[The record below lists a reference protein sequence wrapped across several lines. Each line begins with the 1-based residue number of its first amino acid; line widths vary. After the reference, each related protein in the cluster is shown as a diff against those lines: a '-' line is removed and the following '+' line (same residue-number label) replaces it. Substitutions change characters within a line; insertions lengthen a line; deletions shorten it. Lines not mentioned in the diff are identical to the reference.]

1 MRFFRSKKTSGRAV
15 FPRKTHKISR
25 ERMSPNALKVLYRL
39 KKANYAA
46 CLVGG
51 GVRDLLLNRQP
62 KDFDIATDATP
73 EDVRQLF
80 NNSRMIGRRFRLV
93 HVYFPGEIIE
103 VSTFRGALE
112 EKPQEAPE
120 ENPSMIAADNT
131 YGTIEE
137 DAWRRDFTVNA
148 LFYNIADFS
157 VVDFTGGM
165 KDLKNRFI
173 RMIGDP
179 VQRYH
184 EDPVR
189 LLRAIRLAAKLK
201 FKIYPETEAP
211 LKELSHLLQH
221 VPPSR
226 LFDETLKLF
235 FDGFSKLTYDYLNKY
250 DYMDVLFPPTTKSLR
265 HRKNAQDKK
274 LIILA
279 MKATDERFA
288 DGRSLN
294 PGFLLSIL
302 LWPAVQYVLDTEGEN
317 FKHFYQSLHY
327 AIDQV
332 LKVQNETLR
341 IPKRFTAMMRTVWVM
356 QYQLIRRRGKRV
368 YRTLGHRYFRAAYDF
383 LKLRVDAGEPHA
395 DVVDWWRHFQ
405 KDNTK
410 HRKKMVDE
418 LYRMRNRGEKK

>member
-1 MRFFRSKKTSGRAV
+1 MRFFRSKKTSGRTV

-51 GVRDLLLNRQP
+51 GVRDILLNRQP

-103 VSTFRGALE
+103 VSTFRGALAE
-112 EKPQEAPE
+112 NPQEASE

-184 EDPVR
+184 EDPIR

-201 FKIYPETEAP
+201 FKIHPETEAP

-265 HRKNAQDKK
+265 NRKNAQDKI

-279 MKATDERFA
+279 MKATDERFV

-302 LWPAVQYVLDTEGEN
+302 LWPAVQYILDTEGEN
-317 FKHFYQSLHY
+317 FKYFYQALHY

-341 IPKRFTAMMRTVWVM
+341 IPKRFTAMMRTVWVL

-368 YRTLGHRYFRAAYDF
+368 YRTLEHRYFRAAYDF
-383 LKLRVDAGEPHA
+383 LILRVDAGESHA
-395 DVVDWWRHFQ
+395 DVVDWWLNFQ
-405 KDNTK
+405 KDNAQ
-410 HRKKMVDE
+410 HRKQMVDD
-418 LYRMRNRGEKK
+418 LYRARNQGEKK